1 MLHSVKS
8 RVCTCT
14 DNKLAQKPEKLKK
27 NMSLAHTQAPTGS
40 LCHSLL
46 WLSIF
51 TLYTVQYTVLARL
64 KTLSLGSQRR
74 RHDDAFSPGL
84 HHCRLY
90 RLWQISPLHI
100 DHCTLIIVKKELTW
114 GEVRSR
120 GPSWQLVRYCL
131 SQRAGL
137 FSFLFL
143 SWSPALLD
151 LPCRLW
157 SI

>member
-1 MLHSVKS
+1 
-8 RVCTCT
+8 
-14 DNKLAQKPEKLKK
+14 
-27 NMSLAHTQAPTGS
+27 MSLAHTQAPTGS

-100 DHCTLIIVKKELTW
+100 DHWTLIIVIKNWLVVRWDLVKGTW
-114 GEVRSR
+114 LAIGEVLLE
-120 GPSWQLVRYCL
+120 PESWPILLPFPLLISCF
-131 SQRAGL
+131 G
-137 FSFLFL
+137 
-143 SWSPALLD
+143 WPALPALIYLTT
-151 LPCRLW
+151 LPDQEPARH
-157 SI
+157 

>member
-1 MLHSVKS
+1 
-8 RVCTCT
+8 
-14 DNKLAQKPEKLKK
+14 
-27 NMSLAHTQAPTGS
+27 MSLAHTQAPTGS

-64 KTLSLGSQRR
+64 KTLSLSSQRR

-100 DHCTLIIVKKELTW
+100 DHCTLIIVKKNWLGVRWGLGDLAGNWWGIAWARELAF
-114 GEVRSR
+114 S
-120 GPSWQLVRYCL
+120 PPFSSPDLLHCL
-131 SQRAGL
+131 TCPPCSDLSNHLAWPRACASL
-137 FSFLFL
+137 IF
-143 SWSPALLD
+143 
-151 LPCRLW
+151 
-157 SI
+157 